1 MDNINDIKPNEEL
14 LDKVAVAVKN
24 WVAIDD
30 KLRDMN
36 KIAKDL
42 RSSKKQLEENI
53 LLFMEKYEH
62 ETIDITD
69 GKLKKSVSHTPKPI
83 KEDLILNT
91 LTEYIKDPAQAQIIT
106 ELIKTKRGTIERI
119 NLKRLSDR
127 KPGINSRKT

>member
-1 MDNINDIKPNEEL
+1 MDDNNDIKPNEEL
-14 LDKVAVAVKN
+14 LDKVAIAVKN

-36 KIAKDL
+36 KVSKDL

-91 LTEYIKDPAQAQIIT
+91 LTEYIKDPSQAQIIT
-106 ELIKTKRGTIERI
+106 ELIKNKRGTTERV
-119 NLKRLSDR
+119 NLKRLSER
-127 KPGINSRKT
+127 KPVVARRKT

>member
-1 MDNINDIKPNEEL
+1 MNDNNEIKPDDGL
-14 LDKVAVAVKN
+14 LDKVAIAVKN
-24 WVAIDD
+24 WVALDD
-30 KLRDMN
+30 KLRDIS
-36 KIAKDL
+36 KTAKDL
-42 RSSKKQLEENI
+42 RTTKKQLEDNI

-106 ELIKTKRGTIERI
+106 ELIKNKRGTTERV
-119 NLKRLSDR
+119 NLKRLSER
-127 KPGINSRKT
+127 KLPGRRTKA

>member
-1 MDNINDIKPNEEL
+1 MDDNNNIKPNEEL
-14 LDKVAVAVKN
+14 LDKVAIAVKN

-30 KLRDMN
+30 KLRDIN
-36 KIAKDL
+36 KVSKDL

-83 KEDLILNT
+83 KEDLILST
-91 LTEYIKDPAQAQIIT
+91 LTEYIKDPSQAQIIT
-106 ELIKTKRGTIERI
+106 ELIKNKRGTTERV
-119 NLKRLSDR
+119 NLKRLSER
-127 KPGINSRKT
+127 KPAVGRRKA